1 MRTMQNVARS
11 SAVTDRR
18 IIKSFTWGESRRL
31 LHEKDNTSWDRCL
44 HASGVIDTR
53 GARTCRL

>member
-18 IIKSFTWGESRRL
+18 IIKSFTWGEGRL
-31 LHEKDNTSWDRCL
+31 LNEKDTTSWYRCL